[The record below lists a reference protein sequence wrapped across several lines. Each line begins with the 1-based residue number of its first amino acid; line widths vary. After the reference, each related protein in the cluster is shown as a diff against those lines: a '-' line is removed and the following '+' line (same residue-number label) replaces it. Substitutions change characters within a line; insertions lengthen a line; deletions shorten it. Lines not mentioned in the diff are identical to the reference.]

1 MKHYETWNV
10 TKWANQSN
18 QCPKTIGQQA
28 NQRKYRLRFS
38 ELQNRS
44 ALIRSERVANTFGR
58 SVESC
63 VACCNWLDVA
73 WNMIFIVCVSH
84 RSLKWDILLMDVSKK
99 FWSGLI
105 FCLWISGS
113 ISMAVSQGT
122 ATSATA
128 RVLILLHEPPL
139 RVTQTSWSKDEFARG
154 SRVQTHPGGSRKGM
168 KSKDWDLLEV
178 SATWFRTMSSP
189 HQHILTLPTAKS
201 WRKTLKTDSLKF
213 RASDS
218 KAWL

>member
-1 MKHYETWNV
+1 MKHYESWNV
-10 TKWANQSN
+10 ANEQTNQTNVPKQLGNRQTKENTASVFQN
-18 QCPKTIGQQA
+18 CK
-28 NQRKYRLRFS
+28 
-38 ELQNRS
+38 NRS
-44 ALIRSERVANTFGR
+44 ALIRSEGVANTFGR

-73 WNMIFIVCVSH
+73 WKMIFIVCVSH

-122 ATSATA
+122 ATSATV